1 MNKTRSRESFKQ
13 QMRKSMADLR
23 SIMARGQSP
32 SGDGRFTLRTL
43 RIIEP
48 GDHDARSVRRTR
60 EALNLSQALFAQLL
74 GVSPALVRAWE
85 LGTRRPAAI
94 ARRLLDQV
102 HDDPKRFALLVR
114 SSGSHTPPTSRRRKA
129 A

>member
-1 MNKTRSRESFKQ
+1 
-13 QMRKSMADLR
+13 

-32 SGDGRFTLRTL
+32 SGDGRFTLRTVQV
-43 RIIEP
+43 IEP
-48 GDHDARSVRRTR
+48 GNHDARSVRRTR

-102 HDDPKRFALLVR
+102 RADPKSFAALVR
-114 SSGSHTPPTSRRRKA
+114 ATRSVTPPTSRRRKA